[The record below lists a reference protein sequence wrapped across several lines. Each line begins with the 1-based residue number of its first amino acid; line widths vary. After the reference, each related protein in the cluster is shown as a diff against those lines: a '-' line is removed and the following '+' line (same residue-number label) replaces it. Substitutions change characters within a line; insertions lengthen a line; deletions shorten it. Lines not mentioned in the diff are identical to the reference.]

1 MTTRPTDDAT
11 ALYGRASL
19 ILGALA
25 LIAAMFIG
33 YAGVA
38 FPLLFGSLAVTFGTI
53 GLTKRVHRVQCA
65 IGLTIGGL
73 AVLYPIFLLMT
84 FSG

>member
-1 MTTRPTDDAT
+1 MTIRPTDDAT

-19 ILGALA
+19 VLGALA
-25 LIAAMFIG
+25 LITAVFTG
-33 YAGVA
+33 YVGIA

-53 GLTKRVHRVQCA
+53 GLTKRIDRVQCA
-65 IGLTIGGL
+65 IGMTIGGL
-73 AVLYPIFLLMT
+73 AVLYPVFLLMT